1 MPKIYIEKNVF
12 NDYFFPNFKYLN
24 LLHYGTFKRS
34 GLAKKVANGTKWT
47 LRWQNT

>member
-1 MPKIYIEKNVF
+1 MIISLL
-12 NDYFFPNFKYLN
+12 FKYLN

-34 GLAKKVANGTKWT
+34 GFAKKVANGTKWT